1 MAKVKQIINCETN
14 KKFIKVY
21 DNGFIDIPD
30 VIFYVLTEEGMMHV
44 WGGFLHSD
52 VPQIGKEL
60 PDDGGSLSYWI
71 DGEKLDNLQ
80 KYFLTEG
87 EADCEVGAK
96 MEVDE
101 FFIKMKQQLP
111 YINIDTKARNIRDR
125 VKQIVSCETNKKFIQ
140 VIDEYGIF
148 IPDVIYHVLT
158 EDGRMVAYGAE
169 LIDDKPRIGEEL
181 PLWSGH
187 LKGYINDSLI
197 QGKYKWEQENT
208 HSEEEAR
215 RNVKDF
221 LYNLKRQVPL
231 LGLKEDYYKDCSWF
245 TI

>member
-14 KKFIKVY
+14 KKYIKVY

-30 VIFYVLTEEGMMHV
+30 VIYYVLTDDGMMHV
-44 WGGFLHSD
+44 WGDILPGD

-60 PDDGGSLSYWI
+60 PKDGGSLSYWV

-87 EADCEVGAK
+87 EAEDELSAK

-101 FFIKMKQQLP
+101 FFIKMKQLLP
-111 YINIDTKARNIRDR
+111 FINIDTKARNIGDR

-140 VIDEYGIF
+140 VMDEYGIF

-158 EDGRMVAYGAE
+158 ENGRMVAYGTK
-169 LIDDKPRIGEEL
+169 LTDDKPRIGEDL
-181 PLWSGH
+181 PPWTGPLLGH
-187 LKGYINDSLI
+187 INDSLI
-197 QGKYKWEQENT
+197 QGKYKWEKENT
-208 HSEEEAR
+208 YSLEEAK

-231 LGLKEDYYKDCSWF
+231 LGLKDDYYKECSWF